1 MAKFRSNFIKIWAK
15 ITEKNSKITNF
26 RKNMPAKNVKKCDE
40 NFLKYWGLSG
50 AKACKSCRS
59 RQELSNELD
68 RSSNEDLL
76 AKIGVDTAEN
86 EPLRDWL
93 KIGQYLL
100 LDAGTQY
107 SITKRN
113 LPYNSSTDLQKVC
126 NILQDLVEIFC
137 NLFWQTLKFSRIFQ
151 EFFKNFQRLFFK
163 NSAAWWSL
171 LVVANFQIHDWKF
184 SDFSHF
190 WEKKLLKFFD
200 FKLSIMWG
208 PFMQNNIS
216 WRPQNKWGPPGLA
229 RWRWDLVH
237 FREFFRI
244 FGKILATFLG
254 AKRPGRHK
262 LGTSA
267 EQDRSHRVRC
277 FEKKVTDP

>member
-1 MAKFRSNFIKIWAK
+1 MHIAHLHICTFAHLHICTLLKLMHNCTLVDKKKFVKFYKI
-15 ITEKNSKITNF
+15 
-26 RKNMPAKNVKKCDE
+26 
-40 NFLKYWGLSG
+40 
-50 AKACKSCRS
+50 CK
-59 RQELSNELD
+59 
-68 RSSNEDLL
+68 
-76 AKIGVDTAEN
+76 
-86 EPLRDWL
+86 
-93 KIGQYLL
+93 
-100 LDAGTQY
+100 
-107 SITKRN
+107 
-113 LPYNSSTDLQKVC
+113 KVC
-126 NILQDLVEIFC
+126 KNLQGLQIC
-137 NLFWQTLKFSRIFQ
+137 SQNFWQTLNFSRIFQ
-151 EFFKNFQRLFFK
+151 EVAADFFK

-171 LVVANFQIHDWKF
+171 LVVENFQIHDWKF

-244 FGKILATFLG
+244 FGKFLATFLG

-262 LGTSA
+262 LATSE

-277 FEKKVTDP
+277 FEKKSDRPLGEC

>member
-1 MAKFRSNFIKIWAK
+1 MQRSA
-15 ITEKNSKITNF
+15 
-26 RKNMPAKNVKKCDE
+26 
-40 NFLKYWGLSG
+40 L
-50 AKACKSCRS
+50 CRS
-59 RQELSNELD
+59 RRELSNEY
-68 RSSNEDLL
+68 LL

-237 FREFFRI
+237 VREFFRI

-267 EQDRSHRVRC
+267 ERDRSHQLRC
-277 FEKKVTDP
+277 FEKKKLTDP

>member
-1 MAKFRSNFIKIWAK
+1 MWVEISARIA
-15 ITEKNSKITNF
+15 
-26 RKNMPAKNVKKCDE
+26 
-40 NFLKYWGLSG
+40 L
-50 AKACKSCRS
+50 CRS
-59 RQELSNELD
+59 RKELSNEY
-68 RSSNEDLL
+68 LL
-76 AKIGVDTAEN
+76 AKYGVDTAEN

-208 PFMQNNIS
+208 PLCKTIYHGGPKIS
-216 WRPQNKWGPPGLA
+216 EAPPGSPDEGGIWCMFANFSEFLEKFLQHFWA
-229 RWRWDLVH
+229 RSA
-237 FREFFRI
+237 REDTNSEH
-244 FGKILATFLG
+244 LQSATAATSSAVSKKKTDRPLG
-254 AKRPGRHK
+254 
-262 LGTSA
+262 
-267 EQDRSHRVRC
+267 EC
-277 FEKKVTDP
+277 